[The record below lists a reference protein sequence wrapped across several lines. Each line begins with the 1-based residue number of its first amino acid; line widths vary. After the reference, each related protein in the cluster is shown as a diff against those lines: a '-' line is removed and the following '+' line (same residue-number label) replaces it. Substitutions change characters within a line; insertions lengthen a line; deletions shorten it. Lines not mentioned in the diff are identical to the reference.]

1 MKQTELRQK
10 TVYLVKVLKESTYR
24 EIAEDLLEIRYE
36 SFINYLN
43 GQYDLSRSKA
53 EQLDSWLNDI
63 IY

>member
-1 MKQTELRQK
+1 MKQDEIRRK

-43 GQYDLSRSKA
+43 GQYELSRSKA
-53 EQLDSWLNDI
+53 QELDEWLNDI